1 MFMRSYRELIKK
13 ARSEVEEISVEEV
26 NKLLHQPDKTVEL
39 IDVRSRGLMALGHIK
54 DAVLIPAEEL
64 ETAVRHLFPD
74 KNRSLLLYGSSSNH
88 SLLAA
93 LSMKE
98 MGYSDVKSMAG
109 GLADWIDAGY
119 EIENETGF
127 TGVQLDHYSRQMILS
142 EMGIEGQMLLLKSRV
157 LVVGAGG
164 LGSSAVQYLAASGV
178 GTLGVVDFDRV
189 NASNLNRQV
198 IHSFDS
204 IGRRK
209 TESAKEGIRRINPDV
224 QILTFDERLTPA
236 NALDIVKEFDVV
248 LDGSDNFETKYL
260 LNDAAFFAGR
270 PYVFG
275 GAVRT
280 EGQASVFYPQTGG
293 PCLRCIMPLPP
304 QPNQVPTCSEVGVLG
319 VVPGQIGLVQ
329 AAETLKLLLKKGEP
343 MIGRLFLY
351 SAMEGDFRTVTI
363 KKDPTCPLC
372 GSEPTIRSL
381 ENH

>member
-1 MFMRSYRELIKK
+1 MRSYQERIKK
-13 ARSEVEEISVEEV
+13 AQSEVEELSVEEA
-26 NKLLHQPDKTVEL
+26 NNLLHQPDMTVEL
-39 IDVRSRGLMALGHIK
+39 IDIRSKGLIALGHIR
-54 DAVLIPAEEL
+54 DAVPIPAEEL
-64 ETAVRHLFPD
+64 EKVVRHLFPD
-74 KNRSLLLYGSSSNH
+74 KNRPLLLYGSSGHH

-93 LSMKE
+93 LSLKE

-109 GLADWIDAGY
+109 GIAGWMDAGY
-119 EIENETGF
+119 EIVSETGF
-127 TGVQLDHYSRQMILS
+127 TSVQLNHYSRQMTLS
-142 EMGIEGQMLLLKSRV
+142 EVGVEGQMLLLKSRV

-198 IHSFDS
+198 IHSFDN

-224 QILTFDERLTPA
+224 QVLTFDERLTSA
-236 NALDIVKEFDVV
+236 NALDIIKEFDVV

-260 LNDAAFFAGR
+260 LNDAAFFADK

-280 EGQASVFYPQTGG
+280 EGQASVFYPKTRG

-304 QPNQVPTCSEVGVLG
+304 QPHQGP
-319 VVPGQIGLVQ
+319 
-329 AAETLKLLLKKGEP
+329 
-343 MIGRLFLY
+343 
-351 SAMEGDFRTVTI
+351 D
-363 KKDPTCPLC
+363 
-372 GSEPTIRSL
+372 
-381 ENH
+381 

>member
-1 MFMRSYRELIKK
+1 MRSYQELIKK
-13 ARSEVEEISVEEV
+13 ARSEVEEISAEEV
-26 NKLLHQPDKTVEL
+26 NKLLHRPDKTVKL
-39 IDVRSRGLMALGHIK
+39 IDIRSKELMALGHIR

-74 KNRSLLLYGSSSNH
+74 KKRPLLLYGSSGNH

-109 GLADWIDAGY
+109 GIAGWINAGY
-119 EIENETGF
+119 EIESEMGF
-127 TGVQLDHYSRQMILS
+127 TGVQLNHYSRQMMLS
-142 EMGIEGQMLLLKSRV
+142 EVGVEGQMLLLKSRV

-164 LGSSAVQYLAASGV
+164 LGSPALQYLAASGV
-178 GTLGVVDFDRV
+178 GTIGVVDFDRV
-189 NASNLNRQV
+189 NASDLNRQI
-198 IHSFDS
+198 IHSFDN
-204 IGRRK
+204 IGTRK
-209 TESAKEGIRRINPDV
+209 TESAKEAIKRINPDV
-224 QILTFDERLTPA
+224 QVLTFDERLTSA
-236 NALDIVKEFDVV
+236 NALDIIKEFDVI

-260 LNDAAFFAGR
+260 LNDAAFFAGK

-280 EGQASVFYPQTGG
+280 EGQATVFYPKTGG

-304 QPNQVPTCSEVGVLG
+304 HPNQVPTGSEVGVLG

-351 SAMEGDFRTVTI
+351 SAMEADFITVTI